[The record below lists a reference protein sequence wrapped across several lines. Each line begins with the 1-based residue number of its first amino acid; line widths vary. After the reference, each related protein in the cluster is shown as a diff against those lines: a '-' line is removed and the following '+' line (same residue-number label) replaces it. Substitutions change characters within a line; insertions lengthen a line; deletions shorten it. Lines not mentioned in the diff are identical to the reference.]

1 MNRLTLGLRPRAIH
15 HVGTTDAG
23 RKREPAGERLA
34 EADHIR
40 HDPKMLRSKPTP
52 RAAEPG
58 VHLVANEQRTVFVA
72 DFPKQLEETGWGDV
86 RAATALNRL
95 DKDGANLLS
104 TAFEVELFFQLGQV
118 DLRFRERHEAGE
130 LAKLPTERRTK
141 FAAPG
146 CIE

>member
-1 MNRLTLGLRPRAIH
+1 
-15 HVGTTDAG
+15 
-23 RKREPAGERLA
+23 
-34 EADHIR
+34 
-40 HDPKMLRSKPTP
+40 MLRSKPTP

-72 DFPKQLEETGWGDV
+72 DFPEQLEEAGRRDV

-95 DKDGANLLS
+95 DQNGADFLS
-104 TAFEVELFFQLGQV
+104 AAFGVELFFQLGQV
-118 DLRFRERHEAGE
+118 GLRFRERHEAGE
-130 LAKLPTERRTK
+130 LAKLPAERRTK